1 MNSGFGGDD
10 RLAHRHGLDD
20 FHVGS
25 RGCHQRCDH
34 NRSGTVGWAHV
45 GDESVNFYSRLLKI
59 PESGVILSCDHVQR
73 DIGEAGEYFFEKE
86 LQSLF
91 FQTNNMDVWQNI
103 MKRVAEM
110 NAADSEQAKKDA
122 IENAKA
128 QRRQEELN
136 QILLV
141 TGVCIVAFIFL
152 GWMAY
157 EAITFCQT
165 NRCGGR

>member
-1 MNSGFGGDD
+1 MLDPVSALAAVQSAVKLIKKASATVDDVASLGPMIGKYFDAKATATKAAREAKKAGGSNMGKAIEIE
-10 RLAHRHGLDD
+10 LA
-20 FHVGS
+20 
-25 RGCHQRCDH
+25 
-34 NRSGTVGWAHV
+34 
-45 GDESVNFYSRLLKI
+45 LKQQA
-59 PESGVILSCDHVQR
+59 D
-73 DIGEAGEYFFEKE
+73 FEKE

-157 EAITFCQT
+157 EAITFCQA
-165 NRCGGR
+165 NRCGK

>member
-1 MNSGFGGDD
+1 MIDPVSALAAVQSAVKLIKKASATVDDVASLGPMIGKYFDAKATATKAAREAKKAGGSNMGKAIEIE
-10 RLAHRHGLDD
+10 LA
-20 FHVGS
+20 
-25 RGCHQRCDH
+25 
-34 NRSGTVGWAHV
+34 
-45 GDESVNFYSRLLKI
+45 LKQQA
-59 PESGVILSCDHVQR
+59 D
-73 DIGEAGEYFFEKE
+73 FEKE

-157 EAITFCQT
+157 EAIAFCQT
-165 NRCGGR
+165 NRCGK